1 MAEAEP
7 FRGLRYDPVVAGG
20 WGRLLG
26 PPYDVI
32 TPAQREA
39 LLAASPYQITH
50 VEAAPGGATEAA
62 RLLGEWRQ
70 AGVLRRDRSPAY
82 YVERHRFRHRGE
94 ERERTTLY
102 AAVRLTAWD
111 ASHADGGGVRPHEWT
126 MSGPKRE
133 RASLREAARADVSP
147 LMVLAPDAHGR
158 LAAALSGGEAGAAAA
173 SGTDPAGEEHSL
185 HVVNDARAVTVLRDA
200 LGGEMLYIADG
211 HHRYESALEYRDRLA
226 AAAGRGWTGS
236 EAENR
241 VLMGIILANDA
252 GLVVGA
258 THRLLHMPPPGDA
271 LEQLRTLFRVETVG
285 RGGDGAALAERVAAR
300 AGQTGGVTIGV
311 HGLGDEDLVLLA
323 DERTRA
329 ARPASIP
336 EPWGRLGAA
345 VLQFG
350 ALGPVFGID
359 EEALR
364 RGEAVTYEHDAA
376 SACARVEAGEAHV
389 AFLLMPPT
397 LGQIFASADGG
408 ERMPQKST
416 YFTPKLPTGVVLH
429 AFDAGPEEI
438 F

>member
-7 FRGLRYDPVVAGG
+7 FRGLRYDPVAAGG

-32 TPAQREA
+32 APAQREA
-39 LLAASPYQITH
+39 LLAASPYQVTH
-50 VEAAPGGATEAA
+50 VEAAPGGAAEAA

-70 AGVLRRDRSPAY
+70 AGVLRRERASAY

-111 ASHADGGGVRPHEWT
+111 ASHEDGGGVRPHEWT

-133 RASLREAARADVSP
+133 RGSLREAARADVSP
-147 LMVLAPDAHGR
+147 LMVLAPDAQGR
-158 LAAALSGGEAGAAAA
+158 LAGALAGGETGTPAA
-173 SGTDPAGEEHSL
+173 SGTDPAGEEHIL
-185 HVVNDARAVTVLRDA
+185 HVVDDARAVAALREGLA
-200 LGGEMLYIADG
+200 GETLYIADG
-211 HHRYESALEYRDRLA
+211 HHRYESALEYRDGLA
-226 AAAGRGWTGS
+226 AAAGRAWTGS
-236 EAENR
+236 EPENR
-241 VLMGIILANDA
+241 ALMGIVCAADA
-252 GLVVGA
+252 GLIVGA
-258 THRLLHMPPPGDA
+258 THRLLHMPPPAEA
-271 LEQLRTLFRVETVG
+271 LEQLRTLFRVEAVG
-285 RGGDGAALAERVAAR
+285 RGGDGAALAERIAAR
-300 AGQTGGVTIGV
+300 GGEAGSVAIGV
-311 HGLGDEDLVLLA
+311 RGLGEEDLVLLA
-323 DERTRA
+323 DERMRA
-329 ARPASIP
+329 ALPASMP
-336 EPWGRLGAA
+336 ASWADLGAA

-350 ALGPVFGID
+350 ALEPVFGVD

-376 SACARVEAGEAHV
+376 SACARVEAGEAYA
-389 AFLLMPPT
+389 AFLLTPPT

-429 AFDAGPEEI
+429 AFDEGPEET